1 MSSFLQMIGEMLTSK
16 KFIAMVAGFI
26 VTVLA
31 KWKINIHPETIYS
44 VVALIVAYIV
54 GQGWADSGKEA
65 AKIEAVSNASLS
77 TSNSPKA
84 DAAVA
89 SMAES
94 VKNDA

>member
-26 VTVLA
+26 VTLLA
-31 KWKINIHPETIYS
+31 KWKINIDPQTIMS
-44 VVALIVAYIV
+44 LVGLIIAYIV

-77 TSNSPKA
+77 TSVSPKA

-89 SMAES
+89 QMAES

>member
-16 KFIAMVAGFI
+16 KFVAMIVGLI
-26 VTVLA
+26 VTLLA
-31 KWKINIHPETIYS
+31 KWKINIDPQVIYS
-44 VVALIVAYIV
+44 LVGLIIAYIV

-77 TSNSPKA
+77 TSASPKA

-89 SMAES
+89 QMAES

>member
-26 VTVLA
+26 VTLLA
-31 KWKINIHPETIYS
+31 KWKINIDPQTVMS
-44 VVALIVAYIV
+44 LVGLIIAYIV

-77 TSNSPKA
+77 ASASPKA

-89 SMAES
+89 QMAES